1 MAETLVLCE
10 FKRNM
15 ISFFDE
21 LISILPTEPDLV
33 IMRIFLKDQIP
44 IKDVMDIFNFNLN
57 KDDNQLRKMA
67 KERNSNFFLENDP
80 FGLVDAQKSTANHL
94 REIWRSPILEDA
106 DREAIWSWI
115 DAFVYL
121 SDKYAKAMG
130 IHEI

>member
-10 FKRNM
+10 FKKNM

-21 LISILPTEPDLV
+21 LISILPREPDLV

-57 KDDNQLRKMA
+57 KDENQLRKMA

-80 FGLVDAQKSTANHL
+80 FGLVDTQKSTANHL
-94 REIWRSPILEDA
+94 RDIWRSPHLEDA

-121 SDKYAKAMG
+121 GDKYAKT
-130 IHEI
+130 I